1 MIGAGPAA
9 IAARV
14 AGLALLLAPPSRGAE
29 PMPVLPEEL
38 AITRSI
44 DVQDEDEFQTSLSAR
59 HLRLPHER
67 STTVRAEVEYGV
79 TDRVRRS
86 SSSRM
91 ACAIPRVSPR

>member
-14 AGLALLLAPPSRGAE
+14 AGLVLLLAPPARGAE

-44 DVQDEDEFQTSLSAR
+44 DEPCGDT
-59 HLRLPHER
+59 P
-67 STTVRAEVEYGV
+67 
-79 TDRVRRS
+79 
-86 SSSRM
+86 
-91 ACAIPRVSPR
+91 